1 MKFRDPNTGL
11 GPPTGKVISALILRT
26 VQLYIMHLFEIN
38 SNCVIAVRMQNIQY
52 LELVNVRAS
61 YEDKRFVHIRSGPK
75 PTLRENKSVSDVINF
90 TLMIKIFR
98 LRLVSEEFSLKPDLI
113 I

>member
-1 MKFRDPNTGL
+1 
-11 GPPTGKVISALILRT
+11 
-26 VQLYIMHLFEIN
+26 
-38 SNCVIAVRMQNIQY
+38 MQNIQY

-113 I
+113 IWTKSQSATINKIHPYNLIHILCSKLLHKDITRPYIYHITAIV